1 MFKAEGTYDVTVTRA
16 ILGEAKFCQDAG
28 AFDVCIEVQD
38 ANGAANGP
46 TGPASAMRRTVRGGN
61 SRWRR

>member
-28 AFDVCIEVQD
+28 VFDVCIEVQD
-38 ANGAANGP
+38 ANGV
-46 TGPASAMRRTVRGGN
+46 SD
-61 SRWRR
+61 W